1 MEETDKKE
9 TILHFIYIKDENA
22 KLNEYVEYVQLEKAK
37 IKVDICSSND
47 ILFDFQLEENNLYY
61 DEVINIIF
69 KKKFNNQQIS
79 LEYSIYK
86 NKINNIYLDINE
98 AREEVKLI
106 SLEII
111 YQTTK
116 NELLPKNI
124 LYDGKKITHF
134 DSYNNKLRQ
143 RVGLSN
149 IDPSKV
155 CFYEDINKRYP
166 DFKFEHNKSYKI
178 FIYIS
183 NKEITEYSIDS
194 SELSNHNL
202 YQNKNIMQKLDKID
216 CYNLLSKFK
225 EEYYKTFWKETKQYE
240 MVEEEEFIKK
250 INEFKAKNINIEKEK
265 YYYENITNYN
275 NFEEKDLDIFSS
287 IFYYFEFLVLE
298 KIANDDIGDKM
309 LQIIGKLKKL
319 KALNE
324 KYEKYI
330 SEVKNLN
337 IDIFDKLI
345 IIKAYNKKFIDSFKS
360 GCPINYISTLIIES
374 LSENNSYKQAINFI
388 KEIILNLKEE
398 SRLFEVFLYL
408 DSDTINNLLITNK
421 KNKRQIDDYLGNK
434 KEIKYENNPT
444 EYGINMLNLE
454 EIKNHLFKLL
464 PKYIIRIDTK
474 IKFNAD
480 YDRYSKIMSLNEQ
493 NLFNQD
499 SSTITDL
506 LENKLYNET
515 LVLPIAIEILHEIY
529 GHGKKRLIDNKSTS
543 PEVYRDS
550 KKNSVKVIY
559 PESGVVLENF
569 ISDNRN
575 ILRWLKMVQKND
587 QIKRLFDVSLWVDK
601 DFNRLEKIINDYIN
615 SDKTINDKNEST
627 FETYIHP
634 IDEDFLDSDDDTCG
648 FHKFE

>member
-1 MEETDKKE
+1 MK
-9 TILHFIYIKDENA
+9 ILIKD
-22 KLNEYVEYVQLEKAK
+22 
-37 IKVDICSSND
+37 I
-47 ILFDFQLEENNLYY
+47 
-61 DEVINIIF
+61 
-69 KKKFNNQQIS
+69 
-79 LEYSIYK
+79 
-86 NKINNIYLDINE
+86 
-98 AREEVKLI
+98 LI
-106 SLEII
+106 SNLKII
-111 YQTTK
+111 
-116 NELLPKNI
+116 NLI
-124 LYDGKKITHF
+124 
-134 DSYNNKLRQ
+134 
-143 RVGLSN
+143 
-149 IDPSKV
+149 
-155 CFYEDINKRYP
+155 
-166 DFKFEHNKSYKI
+166 KI
-178 FIYIS
+178 FFYIS
-183 NKEITEYSIDS
+183 NKQITEYSIDS

-202 YQNKNIMQKLDKID
+202 YQNKNIMQKLDKNN

-225 EEYYKTFWKETKQYE
+225 EEYYETFWKNPKKYE

-265 YYYENITNYN
+265 YYYENITNFN
-275 NFEEKDLDIFSS
+275 NFEELDLDIFSS

-298 KIANDDIGDKM
+298 KIANDKINDKM
-309 LQIIGKLKKL
+309 IQIVGKLKQL

-324 KYEKYI
+324 NYEKYI

-408 DSDTINNLLITNK
+408 VSDTINNLLITNK
-421 KNKRQIDDYLGNK
+421 EDKIQIDDYIGDK
-434 KEIKYENNPT
+434 IAIKYENHPT

-474 IKFNAD
+474 MKFNAD
-480 YDRYSKIMSLNEQ
+480 YDRNSKIMSLNEQ

-506 LENKLYNET
+506 LENKLHNET

-550 KKNSVKVIY
+550 KKNYKILSIKKDTKNLGKVIY

-615 SDKTINDKNEST
+615 SDKKINDKNEST

-634 IDEDFLDSDDDTCG
+634 IDEDYLDSDDDTCG